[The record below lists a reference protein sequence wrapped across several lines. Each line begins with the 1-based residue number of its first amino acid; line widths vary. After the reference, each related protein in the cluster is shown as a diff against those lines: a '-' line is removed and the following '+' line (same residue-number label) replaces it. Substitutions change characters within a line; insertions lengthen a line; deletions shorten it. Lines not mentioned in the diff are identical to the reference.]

1 MIKDEL
7 RIYMKRLGLAFRETE
22 AKAVVSGLP
31 LYISAA
37 YDWVRAELDGRRMLL
52 AVAKQRDVDPAEVVS
67 MWAVMR
73 KALGGSVVLVLP
85 PEGEDYCLALVK
97 GGMNFIMPGARMRL
111 QGGKEIVTKRNTG
124 CSAGTDEH
132 CGPADCPVV
141 SFEGTG
147 WADSLCR
154 TDRWSWPLE
163 ESGVDGGD
171 GIGTAESCSDRP
183 SVEIAWVGF

>member
-1 MIKDEL
+1 
-7 RIYMKRLGLAFRETE
+7 MKRLGLAFRETE

-85 PEGEDYCLALVK
+85 PEGED
-97 GGMNFIMPGARMRL
+97 
-111 QGGKEIVTKRNTG
+111 
-124 CSAGTDEH
+124 
-132 CGPADCPVV
+132 
-141 SFEGTG
+141 
-147 WADSLCR
+147 
-154 TDRWSWPLE
+154 
-163 ESGVDGGD
+163 
-171 GIGTAESCSDRP
+171 
-183 SVEIAWVGF
+183 